1 MTKFGTNQQQILQQ
15 INQITQQNYNANYE
29 QQIWQI
35 ADDNHITDIY
45 DLINYFENNIDN
57 VKLFKYFYQHYELL
71 VFKRPSV
78 TTDTVYLRYNYA
90 LDKLQIYL
98 TKRLHE
104 PFKDQLALPGGF
116 LKENQSI
123 NQAVITQTKHDL
135 HINIKQSQIIN
146 LPAVSKPGRDPR
158 MWVITNPN
166 IVLLNPTQNIT
177 DNWFTLQ
184 NHFNIKQQLAFD
196 HQTILHSAFDYL
208 KQDLDHQRLP
218 LIIKLLGPDITLPS
232 LRDLLA
238 HFEPKF
244 KTQATA
250 NILKRYKQQLI
261 KTDHKLKPPKGSKG
275 GRSMSVYTYNN
286 F

>member
-1 MTKFGTNQQQILQQ
+1 MNQFGTNHNKILQQ
-15 INQITQQNYNANYE
+15 INQITHADINQNYE

-35 ADDNHITDIY
+35 ADWQNITDIY
-45 DLINYFENNIDN
+45 DLISYFENNIDD

-78 TTDTVYLRYNYA
+78 TIDTVYLRYNVT
-90 LDKLQIYL
+90 LDRLQVYL
-98 TKRLHE
+98 TKRLHK
-104 PFKDQLALPGGF
+104 PFKGQLALPGSF

-123 NQAVITQTKHDL
+123 NQAVITQTKRDL

-166 IVLLNPTQNIT
+166 IVLLNPTQNAAG
-177 DNWFTLQ
+177 NWFILQ
-184 NHFNIKQQLAFD
+184 NRFTVKQQLAFD
-196 HQTILHSAFDYL
+196 HQTILHSAFNYL

-275 GRSMSVYTYNN
+275 GRSMSVYTYQN